1 MILTF
6 NDNFISELENK
17 FSMNGKSQVLRN
29 RRYYF
34 TRLKILHENIYICLP
49 LHSNAGF
56 YYVKI
61 LIPSNK
67 KERKVINHELNL
79 EKLLLLTRVEID
91 KYGSQSFIQNEVYKD
106 IKKKENHI
114 KNSTE
119 KYLNEY
125 IRIVKKYDNGNILSK
140 EYT

>member
-1 MILTF
+1 M
-6 NDNFISELENK
+6 
-17 FSMNGKSQVLRN
+17 
-29 RRYYF
+29 
-34 TRLKILHENIYICLP
+34 
-49 LHSNAGF
+49 
-56 YYVKI
+56 
-61 LIPSNK
+61 
-67 KERKVINHELNL
+67 
-79 EKLLLLTRVEID
+79 LTREEID